1 MSNIIKYGASYVMWF
16 LDLAIAFW
24 FGFIAR
30 MDLTGFLSLF
40 YKEGNLTYGH
50 FIDFADKAFTIA
62 LGLGWLV
69 LMIVAEEY
77 FRKGVQ
83 EGDLR
88 RRFARITG
96 PLLLCVFV
104 ADLLLFWLQGI
115 GSSGWLR
122 WLILAAEL
130 GIGIALIVEGNQKIA
145 PKPI

>member
-1 MSNIIKYGASYVMWF
+1 MSNIIKFGASYVMWL
-16 LDLAIAFW
+16 LDMAIAFW

-30 MDLTGFLSLF
+30 MDLTAFLSLF

-50 FIDFADKAFTIA
+50 FVDFADKAFTIA

-77 FRKGVQ
+77 FRKGVR

-88 RRFARITG
+88 RRFARFTG
-96 PLLLCVFV
+96 PLLVCIFA
-104 ADLLLFWLQGI
+104 ADLILFLLQGT
-115 GSSGWLR
+115 GSGNWSR

-130 GIGIALIVEGNQKIA
+130 GIGIALIVEGN
-145 PKPI
+145 PKLASKLT